1 MLRCVFVFLFIIF
14 NATLSCSASAM
25 DEKASAVFCLL
36 VVPPQRLDNK
46 TAHDTSP
53 SPLGAL
59 FNIVLIVRRWCCD
72 SLKVVHVSA
81 APIIILSK
89 CVGTMAAH
97 GLAYYKGCF
106 LCSVKVNTK

>member
-1 MLRCVFVFLFIIF
+1 MIAHVI
-14 NATLSCSASAM
+14 
-25 DEKASAVFCLL
+25 AV
-36 VVPPQRLDNK
+36 
-46 TAHDTSP
+46 
-53 SPLGAL
+53 SPLVTL

-72 SLKVVHVSA
+72 LLKVVHVSA

-106 LCSVKVNTK
+106 LYSVKVNTK